1 MNTAIESEQDFYALL
16 GVGRDASPRVIRE
29 SYRRLMQTAGNHPDL
44 GGDSRTAAL
53 LNGAYAV
60 LKDPEKRQLY
70 DARLI
75 ILERIAAGFDV
86 EPEVTIPDPREK
98 CLFCEQS
105 HNFILD
111 DTDEIGCEKCGSPLR
126 ALESDQADSCDK
138 RSIQRLGRE
147 LDILIYRRWDQPLG
161 SYAKTQDISP
171 RGMRLTTSCNLQPGQ
186 LIRVVSTVVD
196 AVGRVTHHTT
206 RNEGWRTL
214 TVAGVSFLTRRIRR
228 PVGAFVSRH
237 V

>member
-60 LKDPEKRQLY
+60 LKDPEKRELY
-70 DARLI
+70 DARLT
-75 ILERIAAGFDV
+75 ILERIAAGFEV
-86 EPEVTIPDPREK
+86 EPDMQMPDPREA
-98 CLFCEQS
+98 CLFCEKP

-111 DTDEIGCEKCGSPLR
+111 DTDEVCCDRCGGPLSGLEAEKGN
-126 ALESDQADSCDK
+126 ACDK
-138 RSIQRLGRE
+138 RAIQRLGRE
-147 LDILIYRRWDQPLG
+147 LDILVFRRWDQPLG

-171 RGMRLTTSCNLQPGQ
+171 QGLRLTTSCNLQPGQ
-186 LIRVVSTVVD
+186 LIRIVSTVVD
-196 AVGRVTHHTT
+196 AVGRVTHHTI
-206 RNEGWRTL
+206 RNEGWRNL
-214 TVAGVSFLTRRIRR
+214 NVAGVSFLTRRIRR